1 MQRVCVYCASS
12 SGIRPDYSDAARA
25 LATELIAR
33 NIELVY
39 GGSSVGVMG
48 SLANAMLEHGGIVH
62 GVIPEVLIEKE
73 VSHDG
78 LTKLHVV
85 GSMHERKSLME
96 SLSDAFIA
104 LPGGFGTL
112 EELVEIL
119 TWGQLHLHS
128 KPVGILNVAGYYDG
142 LLTFLDHA
150 VAEGLLNAASRAM
163 LQTSDSPA
171 GLLDLFETYKPPG
184 TDKWQ

>member
-1 MQRVCVYCASS
+1 MRRVCVYCASS
-12 SGIRPDYSDAARA
+12 IGTRSDYGDAAGE
-25 LATELIAR
+25 LAAELVAR

-48 SLANAMLEHGGIVH
+48 VLANAMLEHGGTVH
-62 GVIPEVLIEKE
+62 GVIPELLIEKE

-78 LTKLHVV
+78 LTQLHVV
-85 GSMHERKSLME
+85 QSMHQRKSLME

-119 TWGQLHLHS
+119 TWGQLHLHR
-128 KPVGILNVAGYYDG
+128 KPVGILNIAGYYDG
-142 LLTFLDHA
+142 LLAFLDHA
-150 VAEGLLNAASRAM
+150 VAEGLLTGDSRAM
-163 LQTSDSPA
+163 LQSADRPA
-171 GLLDLFETYKPPG
+171 ALLDMFGSYRPPAS
-184 TDKWQ
+184 DKWR